1 MSNIDKSILNTED
14 LADSN
19 SVKKKELNDSG
30 EEPGPDNSQKTS
42 EDTPKDTHLTK
53 QLKRKRLLLLS
64 LSALGIVYGDIGTS
78 PLYSLK
84 ECFSGHNKM
93 LPTDENVMGILS
105 LIFWSLIIVISI
117 KYLLLVMRADNDGEG
132 GILALMALVKPE
144 DSSGW
149 KYLLILTIGLFG
161 AALLYGDGIIT
172 PAISVLSAVEG
183 LNIATPFFEPFV
195 IPLTVLILTILFTV
209 QHKGTTGVGKVF
221 GPVTFLWFISI
232 ALLGIVS
239 IIETPGVLKS
249 INPLY
254 AINFFILNGFHG
266 FVILGSVFLVVTG
279 GEALYADMGHFGCK
293 PIKLAWF
300 TLVLPCLLMNYFGQ
314 GALLLRDHKAVESP
328 FYLLAPQ
335 WALYPLVI
343 LATFAT
349 VIASQAVIS
358 GAFSL
363 TFQALQLGY
372 LPRMR
377 ILHTS
382 EEERGQIYIPQLNWI
397 LFIATIALV
406 LGFKSSSN
414 LAAAYGIAVT
424 TTMVITTILLFV
436 AMRKLWKW
444 KLPLAIVIASFFLL
458 IDMSFWGAN
467 LLKITQGG
475 WVPLA
480 MGAIIYFMM
489 TTWNKG
495 RRNLLEKI
503 HQQTMSLEN
512 FITEILSIRMI
523 AIPGT
528 AIYMSSNSKGT
539 PPPLILNIKHNRL
552 LHKQI
557 IILTVKFH
565 KIPHIK
571 AEERIQIEQP
581 TEGFYRVIA
590 NYGFMDITNIHQII
604 ELLQKQGIKL
614 KMENTT
620 FFLGRETLIPSRK
633 RGIGMLIDKLFI
645 IMSNNAQRATDF
657 FNIPPNRVYEVG
669 TQVEL

>member
-1 MSNIDKSILNTED
+1 MNTVD
-14 LADSN
+14 LPDTN
-19 SVKKKELNDSG
+19 SSPNNKNKESG
-30 EEPGPDNSQKTS
+30 EEPGPVISDKRT
-42 EDTPKDTHLTK
+42 TKDIPDDPQNLK
-53 QLKRKRLLLLS
+53 QFNKKKLLLLS

-78 PLYSLK
+78 PLYALK
-84 ECFSGHNKM
+84 ECFIGHNAM
-93 LPTDENVMGILS
+93 PPTDDNVLGILS

-132 GILALMALVKPE
+132 GILALMALVKTE
-144 DSSGW
+144 NSKGF
-149 KYLLILTIGLFG
+149 KYLLVLTIGLFG

-183 LNIATPFFEPFV
+183 LKVATPFFEPV
-195 IPLTVLILTILFTV
+195 IIPLTVIILTVLFAV
-209 QHKGTTGVGKVF
+209 QYKGTAGVGKIF
-221 GPVTFLWFISI
+221 GPVTFIWFITI
-232 ALLGIVS
+232 ALLGIISVF
-239 IIETPGVLKS
+239 ETPEVLKS
-249 INPLY
+249 VNPKF
-254 AINFFILNGFHG
+254 AVNFFVENGFHG
-266 FVILGSVFLVVTG
+266 FIILGSVFLVVTG

-314 GALLLRDHKAVESP
+314 GALLLRDHKAVENP
-328 FYLLAPQ
+328 FYLLSPE

-372 LPRMR
+372 LPRLR
-377 ILHTS
+377 INHTS

-424 TTMVITTILLFV
+424 TTMVITTTLLFV
-436 AMRKLWKW
+436 AMRKLWHW
-444 KLPLAIVIASFFLL
+444 KLPLAIIVTSFFLL
-458 IDMSFWGAN
+458 IDVSFWGAN
-467 LLKITQGG
+467 LLKFAQGG
-475 WVPLA
+475 WVPMA
-480 MGAIIYFMM
+480 IGAIIYFMM
-489 TTWNKG
+489 ITWNKG
-495 RRNLLEKI
+495 RKNLLEKI

-557 IILTVKFH
+557 IILTVKFL
-565 KIPHIK
+565 KVPHIK
-571 AEERIQIEQP
+571 PEDSIQIEQP

-590 NYGFMDITNIHQII
+590 NFGFMDVTNIQQII
-604 ELLQKQGIKL
+604 ELLEKTGIKIKL
-614 KMENTT
+614 SNTT
-620 FFLGRETLIPSRK
+620 FFLGRETLIPRK
-633 RGIGMLIDKLFI
+633 KKGFGMLTDKLFI
-645 IMSNNAQRATDF
+645 LMSNNAQRATDF